1 MPSDSTGLPS
11 ILLIEPHL
19 GWKIIFLEKTSNGD
33 GHTHCF
39 EIIFLYLTLK
49 GDDIVRSGVVHI
61 L

>member
-19 GWKIIFLEKTSNGD
+19 GWKIIFLEKTYNGD

-39 EIIFLYLTLK
+39 EIIFLYLALK
-49 GDDIVRSGVVHI
+49 GDDIVRSGVVHF

>member
-19 GWKIIFLEKTSNGD
+19 GWKIIFLETSNGD

-49 GDDIVRSGVVHI
+49 GDDIVRVV
-61 L
+61 